1 MDNEVIKNGME
12 IIEFTQE
19 IQEFELMTVL
29 SIVIM
34 VYVAFNLY
42 FMLEKFKVKDW
53 YMEAI
58 TKYLFYLTVC
68 LCFSDLSFFIIRKV
82 LRFAESL
89 INTKF
94 DFSKLKVKVKGD

>member
-1 MDNEVIKNGME
+1 
-12 IIEFTQE
+12 
-19 IQEFELMTVL
+19 
-29 SIVIM
+29 
-34 VYVAFNLY
+34 
-42 FMLEKFKVKDW
+42 
-53 YMEAI
+53 MEAI

>member
-42 FMLEKFKVKDW
+42 FMLEKFKVKD
-53 YMEAI
+53 
-58 TKYLFYLTVC
+58 
-68 LCFSDLSFFIIRKV
+68 
-82 LRFAESL
+82 
-89 INTKF
+89 
-94 DFSKLKVKVKGD
+94 